1 MVVMRRRNSVYC
13 EIVIYFS
20 HFYSISL
27 STPQA
32 LGQPVENKG
41 SSLLTTL
48 TKFSTSYC
56 QKIEGTSRDIETH
69 QLSGGARICYIFHN
83 TFSEALN
90 AIQPLE
96 GLNRTDILHAISNAM
111 GPRPALFVSEMAF
124 ELLVKRQIRLML
136 QPSLQCVDLVYE
148 ELQRI
153 IQYCLSSVRD
163 FQRFPTLRERMNSV
177 VMSLI
182 RRRLP
187 ITNQMVEN
195 LISIEL
201 AYINTNHPDFV
212 DGTRAAYELYM
223 LSQTQKKQASL
234 QRQQNDKTSSQKS
247 EATSTTTASASA
259 PAISAQTDK
268 HQKQGSSWLTS
279 ISPLFGGAKVS
290 VQTSKSTSSSGG
302 GASGASSSAG
312 NISGLNSFTTASEGG
327 ESDWTLDSGATTN
340 PSTRMVNR
348 QQFDC
353 ELIEKLITSYFL
365 IVRKSIQDSIP
376 KAVMHCLVNYVKE
389 ELQSELVSELY
400 RTESYDELMEEAPEM
415 IARRREV
422 SEMVKALQ
430 KASDILNEIRDLQF
444 EAKIVG
450 FSDFEQ

>member
-1 MVVMRRRNSVYC
+1 M
-13 EIVIYFS
+13 
-20 HFYSISL
+20 
-27 STPQA
+27 
-32 LGQPVENKG
+32 ENKG

-268 HQKQGSSWLTS
+268 HQKQGGSWLTS